1 MTAHDAA
8 GAEDPRLIEIAV
20 ELYTAPPGE
29 FVARRNSLAQE
40 DGERDRAARIR
51 ALRKPS
57 VAAWVVNV
65 FATERADRLA
75 TALELAAEL
84 REAQE
89 DLDARSLAELGRQRR
104 ALTTQLAREA
114 AALATARGERVTE
127 STVEAV
133 RQTIAAAFFDPQ
145 AAMAVASGRLV
156 RELEASS
163 GTPVD
168 PASVVGGGA
177 PSVITAATEGPPT
190 DELRARRERKAAE
203 REVREAEHE
212 LQRAQRAQERADRGH
227 AEAESRAERLSA
239 RIAEHEEEL
248 ARLRADADETAAAVD
263 AARAERASAAERA
276 AQAQDRLDAARSALP
291 KR

>member
-29 FVARRNSLAQE
+29 FVARRNFLAQE

-203 REVREAEHE
+203 REVREAEQE
-212 LQRAQRAQERADRGH
+212 LQRAQRAQERADRGY
-227 AEAESRAERLSA
+227 AEAESRSERLSA

>member
-51 ALRKPS
+51 TLRKPS

-114 AALATARGERVTE
+114 ATVATARGERVTE
-127 STVEAV
+127 STLEAV

-163 GTPVD
+163 GTPID

-177 PSVITAATEGPPT
+177 PSVITAAAEAPPA

-203 REVREAEHE
+203 REVREAEQE
-212 LQRAQRAQERADRGH
+212 LQRAQRAQDRADRGH

-239 RIAEHEEEL
+239 RIAELEEEL

-291 KR
+291 ER